1 MRPIQLSMTA
11 FGPYKGTEKVD
22 FRELK
27 DNRLFVISGA
37 TGAGKTTIFDGICF
51 ALYGQAS
58 GEDRTDNRA
67 MRSDFADD
75 AVQTAVELTFEI
87 HNRTYRIMRQI
98 PYVKQ
103 GNKSE
108 TSASCE
114 FYELTDDGE
123 VPLVDRQIV
132 SEINKKAEELIGFTQ
147 AQFSQIV
154 MLPQGEFRKF
164 LTSDT
169 ENKETIMRKIFKTD
183 KYREIVE
190 QLKGKKDD
198 AQALLTKEMQQ
209 SEGHIGQ
216 IASLL
221 PERES
226 SVFTVLANEHY
237 NVNQVVQGLEEEFAF
252 YQDKTVVVKNS
263 YDEVYA
269 KHTKM
274 VEMYHAAKSV
284 NERFVE
290 LRQKELSLNELTE
303 QLPIMERKEQQIADA
318 ERAVSIGELE
328 MQLLGLKEETAA
340 KVDILKNAK
349 EAVRVAKEKME
360 LAGQRFRVEE
370 ARKADREKLT
380 ESLIRLKDFLPAV
393 SSLASKET
401 ALDRMKKENNHLEI
415 ELGKIVRMTDEETK
429 NLEKVKL
436 EIEMFEVGQGP
447 YDERIDQLSETIE
460 KCKLL
465 DEFIAIQNRMRIL
478 EKGKND
484 NEARYEKSKSEYD
497 AVEQLWLNN
506 QAAILAESLK
516 EGESCPVCGSE
527 HHPIKSHKTIEVTVS
542 REKLEVEKER
552 LKEVEGQFRTAAI
565 TYKNTFEQLTE
576 KENEMKRL
584 AIEANNNNL
593 HEEKTKLE
601 AEVAKLRADRKLLV
615 NLKGQFKEKE
625 IITAQITSRKIEMER
640 ALFQQQS
647 SYDTQLALFNMTLQT
662 IPEDVRVLA
671 TLLERI
677 AETEKK
683 KTELDYAW
691 EAVQKAREETS
702 EKLGAAKLAEI
713 HAEETLEEVTGK
725 RSRAESRFNKALE
738 ESDFPTESAYHEA
751 KMREVDRTLL
761 RGKVVVFKQQLHS
774 LRDAVREL
782 QVLLEGK
789 EAVDLSGLATKVTEL
804 KTDYEA
810 ALSDYNASSEHEKN
824 AFSLKE
830 KLVQSSV
837 NVIDLERIYGKITDL
852 YDIVRGQNGLKLS
865 FERYIQIE
873 YLERIIQSA
882 NERLKE
888 MSNGQFVLIRSD
900 RQEVRGRQSG
910 LGLDVYDAY
919 TGQTRDVKTLSGG
932 EKFNASLCLA
942 LGMADV
948 IQSFQGSVS
957 IDTMFIDEGFGSLD
971 EESLNKAIDTLIDL
985 QKSGRMIGVISH
997 VEELKATFPA
1007 ILEVKKAKE
1016 GHSHTKFTIK

>member
-1 MRPIQLSMTA
+1 VRPIQLTMTA
-11 FGPYKGTEKVD
+11 FGPYKGTEIVD

-75 AVQTAVELTFEI
+75 AVQTMVELTFDI

-98 PYVKQ
+98 PYVKR

-108 TSASCE
+108 TSARCE
-114 FYELTDDGE
+114 FYELTPDGE

-190 QLKGKKDD
+190 QLKGKKDK
-198 AQALLTKEMQQ
+198 AQATLTKEMQQ

-237 NVNQVVQGLEEEFAF
+237 NVNQVVQGLEEELVF
-252 YQDKTVVVKNS
+252 YQEKTVVVKKS
-263 YDEVYA
+263 YDDVYA
-269 KHTKM
+269 KHAKM
-274 VEMYHAAKSV
+274 QETYHAAKGM

-290 LRQKELSLNELTE
+290 LQQKEILLTDLSE
-303 QLPIMERKEQQIADA
+303 QQSVMERKEQQITDA
-318 ERAVSIGELE
+318 ERAASIGEIE
-328 MQLLGLKEETAA
+328 MQFLALKVETDVKA
-340 KVDILKNAK
+340 DNLKKAEK
-349 EAVRVAKEKME
+349 AVQVATENME
-360 LAGQRFRVEE
+360 LAGQRFSVEE
-370 ARKADREKLT
+370 ARKVDREKMT
-380 ESLIRLKDFLPAV
+380 ESLIRLTDFLPAV
-393 SSLASKET
+393 SSLASKEA
-401 ALDRMKKENNHLEI
+401 ALDLMKKKNNVLEQ
-415 ELGKIVRMTDEETK
+415 ELGKTTGTTDEEINK
-429 NLEKVKL
+429 VEKLKL
-436 EIEMFEVGQGP
+436 EIETFEVGLVL
-447 YDERIDQLSETIE
+447 YDERIDQLNVTNE
-460 KCKLL
+460 KCKIL
-465 DEFIAIQNRMRIL
+465 DEFISIQNRISVL
-478 EKGKND
+478 GKGKND
-484 NEARYEKSKSEYD
+484 NEAHYEKCKSEYD

-506 QAAILAESLK
+506 QAAMLAESLK
-516 EGESCPVCGSE
+516 DGESCPVCGSE
-527 HHPIKSHKTIEVTVS
+527 HHPAKSDKTIEVTVS
-542 REKLEVEKER
+542 REQLEMEKR
-552 LKEVEGQFRTAAI
+552 RMKEVEGQFQTAAI
-565 TYKNTFEQLTE
+565 TYKNAVEQLNE
-576 KENEMKRL
+576 KDKELKRF
-584 AIEANNNNL
+584 AIEIGENNL
-593 HEEKTKLE
+593 HVEKQKLE
-601 AEVAKLRADRKLLV
+601 REVAKLREDRKLLV
-615 NLKGQFKEKE
+615 NLKEALKKQEL
-625 IITAQITSRKIEMER
+625 ITAQFLARKIEIER
-640 ALFQQQS
+640 ALIQQQS
-647 SYDTQLALFNMTLQT
+647 LYDTQLAVFNMTLQT

-671 TLLERI
+671 KLQERI
-677 AETEKK
+677 AETKK
-683 KTELDYAW
+683 KKEELDHAW
-691 EAVQKAREETS
+691 ETVQKVREETS
-702 EKLGAAKLAEI
+702 KKLTEAKSAEI
-713 HAEETLEEVTGK
+713 HAVETLEEVEGK
-725 RSRAESRFNKALE
+725 RSHAESRFNQALE
-738 ESDFPTESAYHEA
+738 ESAFPTEEAYREA
-751 KMREVDRTLL
+751 KMNEVDRNSLKE
-761 RGKVVVFKQQLHS
+761 KVAAFKRQLHS
-774 LRDAVREL
+774 LRDAVGEL
-782 QVLLEGK
+782 RLLLEGK
-789 EAVDLSGLATKVTEL
+789 EMADLSNLVTKMTEL
-804 KTDYEA
+804 KEDYEA
-810 ALSDYNASSEHEKN
+810 ALTDYNASSEFEKT
-824 AFSLKE
+824 AFGLKE
-830 KLVQSSV
+830 KLVKSSV
-837 NVIDLERIYGKITDL
+837 KVIELERIYGKITDL
-852 YDIVRGQNGLKLS
+852 YDVIRGQNGLKLS

-888 MSNGQFVLIRSD
+888 MSNGQFVLTRSD

-910 LGLDVYDAY
+910 LGLDVYDAF

-997 VEELKATFPA
+997 VEELKAAFPA
-1007 ILEVKKAKE
+1007 ILEVEKAKE
-1016 GHSHTKFTIK
+1016 GNSHTKFTVK

>member
-1 MRPIQLSMTA
+1 MTA
-11 FGPYKGTEKVD
+11 FGPYKGTEIVD

-58 GEDRTDNRA
+58 GEDRTDIRA

-75 AVQTAVELTFEI
+75 AVQTTVELMFDI

-108 TSASCE
+108 TSARCE
-114 FYELTDDGE
+114 FYELTPDGE

-132 SEINKKAEELIGFTQ
+132 SEINKKAEDLIGFTQ

-190 QLKGKKDD
+190 QLKGRKDN
-198 AQALLTKEMQQ
+198 AQAILTKEMQQ

-226 SVFTVLANEHY
+226 SVFTVLANENY
-237 NVNQVVQGLEEEFAF
+237 NVNQVVQGLEEELVF
-252 YQDKTVVVKNS
+252 YQEKTVVVKKS
-263 YDEVYA
+263 YDDVYL
-269 KHTKM
+269 KHA
-274 VEMYHAAKSV
+274 EMQEIYHAAKSM
-284 NERFVE
+284 NERFAE
-290 LRQKELSLNELTE
+290 LQQKEILLTDLSNQQSE
-303 QLPIMERKEQQIADA
+303 MERKEQQITDA
-318 ERAVSIGELE
+318 ERAASIGEIE
-328 MQLLGLKEETAA
+328 MQFLALKEETYA
-340 KVDILKNAK
+340 KADNLKKAEKAIL
-349 EAVRVAKEKME
+349 VATENME
-360 LAGQRFRVEE
+360 LAGQCFSVEE
-370 ARKADREKLT
+370 ARKEEREKMT

-393 SSLASKET
+393 SSLASKEA
-401 ALDRMKKENNHLEI
+401 ALDLMKRENIVLEQ
-415 ELGKIVRMTDEETK
+415 ELGKIAGKTDEETSK
-429 NLEKVKL
+429 LEKLKL
-436 EIEMFEVGQGP
+436 KIETFEVEIAP
-447 YDERIDQLSETIE
+447 YDERMDQLNETNE
-460 KCKLL
+460 KCKIL
-465 DEFIAIQNRMRIL
+465 DEFISIQSRLNVL
-478 EKGKND
+478 GKGKYD
-484 NEARYEKSKSEYD
+484 NEMYYEKCKFEYD
-497 AVEQLWLNN
+497 AVEKTWLNN
-506 QAAILAESLK
+506 QAAMLAESLK
-516 EGESCPVCGSE
+516 DGESCPVCGSE
-527 HHPIKSHKTIEVTVS
+527 HHPARTDKTIEVTVS
-542 REKLEVEKER
+542 REQLEVERGR
-552 LKEVEGQFRTAAI
+552 LKEVESQFRTTVI
-565 TYKNTFEQLTE
+565 TYENVVEQLNE
-576 KENEMKRL
+576 KNEEMKRF
-584 AIEANNNNL
+584 AIEIGKNNL
-593 HEEKTKLE
+593 HVDKQKLE
-601 AEVAKLRADRKLLV
+601 REVAKLREDRKLLV
-615 NLKGQFKEKE
+615 NLKENLKKQEL
-625 IITAQITSRKIEMER
+625 ITAQFMARKVEMER
-640 ALFQQQS
+640 ALIQQQS
-647 SYDTQLALFNMTLQT
+647 LYDTQLAVFNMTLQT

-671 TLLERI
+671 KLQERI
-677 AETEKK
+677 AEVEKK
-683 KTELDYAW
+683 KEELDYAW
-691 EAVQKAREETS
+691 ETVQKVREETS
-702 EKLGAAKLAEI
+702 KKLTEAKSAGI
-713 HAEETLEEVTGK
+713 HALETLGEVEGK
-725 RSRAESRFNKALE
+725 RSRAESRFTNALE
-738 ESDFPTESAYHEA
+738 ESAFATEEAYREA
-751 KMREVDRTLL
+751 KMQEVDRTLL
-761 RGKVVVFKQQLHS
+761 REKVAAFKQQLHS
-774 LRDAVREL
+774 LRDAVGEL
-782 QVLLEGK
+782 RVLLEGK
-789 EAVDLSGLATKVTEL
+789 EVLDLSDLATKLAEM
-804 KTDYEA
+804 KNDYEA
-810 ALSDYNASSEHEKN
+810 ALTDYNASSEYEKT
-824 AFSLKE
+824 AFGLKE
-830 KLVQSSV
+830 KLVQSSRKV
-837 NVIDLERIYGKITDL
+837 MELERIYGKITDL

-865 FERYIQIE
+865 FERFIQIE

-900 RQEVRGRQSG
+900 RQEVRGKQSG

-997 VEELKATFPA
+997 VEELKAALPA

-1016 GHSHTKFTIK
+1016 GNSHTKFIIK

>member
-1 MRPIQLSMTA
+1 MRPIQLTMTA
-11 FGPYKGTEKVD
+11 FGPYKGTETVD

-75 AVQTAVELTFEI
+75 AVQTTVELTFDI
-87 HNRTYRIMRQI
+87 HNRMYRIMRQI

-108 TSASCE
+108 TSARCE
-114 FYELTDDGE
+114 FYELTADGE

-147 AQFSQIV
+147 EQFSQIV

-198 AQALLTKEMQQ
+198 AQAILTKEMHQ

-252 YQDKTVVVKNS
+252 YQDKTVIVKKS
-263 YDEVYA
+263 YDDVYA

-274 VEMYHAAKSV
+274 QEMYHAAKSM
-284 NERFVE
+284 NERFGE
-290 LRQKELSLNELTE
+290 LRQKELLLNGLTE
-303 QLPIMERKEQQIADA
+303 QLPIMEQKEQQLADA
-318 ERAVSIGELE
+318 ERAVSIGEVE
-328 MQLLGLKEETAA
+328 MQLLGLKEETATKA
-340 KVDILKNAK
+340 DNLKRAE
-349 EAVRVAKEKME
+349 EAVRAATEKME
-360 LAGQRFRVEE
+360 VAGQRFEVEE
-370 ARKADREKLT
+370 ARKDEREKLS

-393 SSLASKET
+393 SSLASRET
-401 ALDRMKKENNHLEI
+401 ALDVMKKENKKLER
-415 ELGKIVRMTDEETK
+415 ELEKTVGSTDEENK
-429 NLEKVKL
+429 NLEILKFKIDTL
-436 EIEMFEVGQGP
+436 EVGLVP
-447 YDERIDQLSETIE
+447 YDERIDQLNEINE

-465 DEFIAIQNRMRIL
+465 DEFIAIQMRMGVL
-478 EKGKND
+478 EKGKHET
-484 NEARYEKSKSEYD
+484 EARYENSKSEYD

-506 QAAILAESLK
+506 QAAMLAESLK
-516 EGESCPVCGSE
+516 DGESCPVCGSE
-527 HHPIKSHKTIEVTVS
+527 HHPAKSHKTIEVTVS
-542 REKLEVEKER
+542 REQLEMEKER

-565 TYKNTFEQLTE
+565 SYQHAIEQVND
-576 KENEMKRL
+576 KENDMKRL
-584 AIEANNNNL
+584 AIEVDKNNL
-593 HEEKTKLE
+593 HEDKHKLE
-601 AEVAKLRADRKLLV
+601 AEVAKLRTDRRLLV
-615 NLKGQFKEKE
+615 NLKEELKKQELIAGQLM
-625 IITAQITSRKIEMER
+625 AQKIEMER
-640 ALFQQQS
+640 ALIQQQS
-647 SYDTQLALFNMTLQT
+647 SYDTQLALFNMTIQT

-671 TLLERI
+671 TLQERT

-683 KTELDYAW
+683 KAELDYAW
-691 EAVQKAREETS
+691 EAIQKIREETR

-713 HAEETLEEVTGK
+713 HAGETLEEVVVK
-725 RSRAESRFNKALE
+725 RSRAESRFKKALE
-738 ESDFPTESAYHEA
+738 ESAFPTEEAYRAA
-751 KMREVDRTLL
+751 KMKEVNRASLKE
-761 RGKVVVFKQQLHS
+761 KVAEFKQQLHS
-774 LRDAVREL
+774 LRDAVGEL
-782 QVLLEGK
+782 RVLLEGK
-789 EAVDLSGLATKVTEL
+789 EVVDLRDLATKVTEL

-810 ALSDYNASSEHEKN
+810 ALTDYNASSEYEKT
-824 AFSLKE
+824 AFGLKE

-837 NVIDLERIYGKITDL
+837 KVIEFERIYGKIADL
-852 YDIVRGQNGLKLS
+852 YNTVRGQNGLKLS

-900 RQEVRGRQSG
+900 RQEVRGKQSG

-997 VEELKATFPA
+997 VEELKAAFPA

-1016 GHSHTKFTIK
+1016 GNSHTNFTIK

>member
-1 MRPIQLSMTA
+1 MRPIQLTMTA
-11 FGPYKGTEKVD
+11 FGPYKGMETVD

-75 AVQTAVELTFEI
+75 AVQTTVELTFDI

-108 TSASCE
+108 TSARCE
-114 FYELTDDGE
+114 FYELTEDGE

-183 KYREIVE
+183 KYLEIVE
-190 QLKGKKDD
+190 QLKGKKDN
-198 AQALLTKEMQQ
+198 AQAILTKEMQQ

-237 NVNQVVQGLEEEFAF
+237 NVNQVVQGLEEELVF
-252 YQDKTVVVKNS
+252 YQEQTVVVKKS
-263 YDEVYA
+263 YDDVYA
-269 KHTKM
+269 RHTKM
-274 VEMYHAAKSV
+274 QETYHAGKSM

-290 LRQKELSLNELTE
+290 LRQKELSLNGLTE
-303 QLPIMERKEQQIADA
+303 KLPIVVRKEQQIADA
-318 ERAVSIGELE
+318 ERAASIGEIE
-328 MQLLGLKEETAA
+328 IQLLALKEEAAA
-340 KVDILKNAK
+340 KADNLKNAK
-349 EAVRVAKEKME
+349 ETVRVATEKME

-370 ARKADREKLT
+370 ERKDDREKLT

-401 ALDRMKKENNHLEI
+401 ALDLMKKENNHLEK
-415 ELGKIVRMTDEETK
+415 ELGKTVEMTDEETK
-429 NLEKVKL
+429 QFEKMKL
-436 EIEMFEVGQGP
+436 KIEMFEVGLVP
-447 YDERIDQLSETIE
+447 YDELIDQLNETNE
-460 KCKLL
+460 KCKVL
-465 DEFIAIQNRMRIL
+465 DEFMVIQNRMSVL
-478 EKGKND
+478 KKGKQD
-484 NEARYEKSKSEYD
+484 NEARYEKSKSDYD

-506 QAAILAESLK
+506 QAAMLAESLK
-516 EGESCPVCGSE
+516 DGESCPVCGSE
-527 HHPIKSHKTIEVTVS
+527 HHPDKSHKTIEVTVS
-542 REKLEVEKER
+542 REQLEVEKER

-565 TYKNTFEQLTE
+565 TYLNTIEQLTD

-584 AIEANNNNL
+584 AIEVDENNL
-593 HEEKTKLE
+593 HVDKQKLE
-601 AEVAKLRADRKLLV
+601 AEVAKLRGNRKLLV
-615 NLKGQFKEKE
+615 NLKEDLKKQEL
-625 IITAQITSRKIEMER
+625 ITAQIMARKIEMER
-640 ALFQQQS
+640 ALIQQQS
-647 SYDTQLALFNMTLQT
+647 SFDTQLALFNMTLQT

-671 TLLERI
+671 TLQKRI

-683 KTELDYAW
+683 KAELDRAW
-691 EAVQKAREETS
+691 ETVQKVREETS
-702 EKLGAAKLAEI
+702 EKLATAKSAEI
-713 HAEETLEEVTGK
+713 HAGETMEELAGK
-725 RSRAESRFNKALE
+725 RNRAENRFKKALE
-738 ESDFPTESAYHEA
+738 ESAFPTEEAYREA
-751 KMREVDRTLL
+751 KMKEVDRNSL
-761 RGKVVVFKQQLHS
+761 KEKIAAFKQQLHS
-774 LRDAVREL
+774 LRDAVEEL
-782 QVLLEGK
+782 RVLLEGK
-789 EAVDLSGLATKVTEL
+789 EMVDLSDLGMKVTEL
-804 KTDYEA
+804 KDDYEA
-810 ALSDYNASSEHEKN
+810 ALTDYNASSEYEKT
-824 AFSLKE
+824 AFGLKE
-830 KLVQSSV
+830 KLVNSSV
-837 NVIDLERIYGKITDL
+837 KVIELERIYGKITDL

-882 NERLKE
+882 NERLKD

-900 RQEVRGRQSG
+900 RQEVRGKQSG

-997 VEELKATFPA
+997 VEELKAAFPA

>member
-1 MRPIQLSMTA
+1 MTA
-11 FGPYKGTEKVD
+11 FGPYKGTETVD

-58 GEDRTDNRA
+58 GEDRMDNRA

-75 AVQTAVELTFEI
+75 AVQTTVELTFDI

-98 PYVKQ
+98 PYVKA

-108 TSASCE
+108 TSARCE
-114 FYELTDDGE
+114 FYELTEDGE
-123 VPLVDRQIV
+123 IPLVDRQIV

-190 QLKGKKDD
+190 QLKEKKDD
-198 AQALLTKEMQQ
+198 AQAILTKEMQQ

-216 IASLL
+216 ITALL

-226 SVFTVLANEHY
+226 AVFTVLANEHY
-237 NVNQVVQGLEEEFAF
+237 NVNQVVEGLEEEFAF
-252 YQDKTVVVKNS
+252 YQDKTVEVKKS

-269 KHTKM
+269 NHTKM
-274 VEMYHAAKSV
+274 QEMYHVAKSI

-303 QLPIMERKEQQIADA
+303 RLPILEQKEQQIADA
-318 ERAVSIGELE
+318 ERAASISELE
-328 MQLLGLKEETAA
+328 KQLLGLKEETAA
-340 KVDILKNAK
+340 KADNLKNAK
-349 EAVRVAKEKME
+349 VAVQLATEKME
-360 LAGQRFRVEE
+360 LAGRRFRVEE
-370 ARKADREKLT
+370 ARKDDREKLT

-393 SSLASKET
+393 SSLASKKT
-401 ALDRMKKENNHLEI
+401 ALDLIKKENIHLGI
-415 ELGKIVRMTDEETK
+415 ELEKTVRMADEETK
-429 NLEKVKL
+429 KLEKMKL
-436 EIEMFEVGQGP
+436 EIEMVEVGQVP
-447 YDERIDQLSETIE
+447 YDERIDQLNETIE

-465 DEFIAIQNRMRIL
+465 DEFIAIQNRIHVL

-484 NEARYEKSKSEYD
+484 NAALYEKSKLEYD

-506 QAAILAESLK
+506 QAAMLAESLK

-527 HHPIKSHKTIEVTVS
+527 HHPAKTHKTIGVIVS
-542 REKLEVEKER
+542 REKLELEKEQ
-552 LKEVEGQFRTAAI
+552 LKEDEGQFRTAAFA
-565 TYKNTFEQLTE
+565 YENTIEQLTE
-576 KENEMKRL
+576 IENEMKRL
-584 AIEANNNNL
+584 AIVANSNNL
-593 HEEKTKLE
+593 HEEKQKLE
-601 AEVAKLRADRKLLV
+601 AEVAKLRVDRKLLV
-615 NLKGQFKEKE
+615 NLKAELKKKEV
-625 IITAQITSRKIEMER
+625 ITVQIVAKKTEMER

-671 TLLERI
+671 TLQERI
-677 AETEKK
+677 TETEKK

-691 EAVQKAREETS
+691 EAVQKVREETS
-702 EKLGAAKLAEI
+702 ENLGASKLAEI
-713 HAEETLEEVTGK
+713 HARETLEEVAEK
-725 RSRAESRFNKALE
+725 RSRAESRFKKALE
-738 ESDFPTESAYHEA
+738 ESAFPTETAYHEA
-751 KMREVDRTLL
+751 KMREVDCNLL
-761 RGKVVVFKQQLHS
+761 KGKVAVFKQQLHS

-782 QVLLEGK
+782 QVLLEG
-789 EAVDLSGLATKVTEL
+789 EEVVDLSELVTKVTEL

-810 ALSDYNASSEHEKN
+810 ALTNYNASSEYERN

-837 NVIDLERIYGKITDL
+837 KVIDLERIYGKITDL

-997 VEELKATFPA
+997 VEELKAAFPA
-1007 ILEVKKAKE
+1007 ILEVKKARE

>member
-1 MRPIQLSMTA
+1 MTA

-75 AVQTAVELTFEI
+75 AVQTTVELTFDI

-108 TSASCE
+108 TSARCE

-198 AQALLTKEMQQ
+198 AQAVLTKEMQQ

-237 NVNQVVQGLEEEFAF
+237 NVNQIVQGLEEEFVF
-252 YQDKTVVVKNS
+252 YQDKTVVVKKS
-263 YDEVYA
+263 YDDVYA
-269 KHTKM
+269 KHIKM
-274 VEMYHAAKSV
+274 QEMYHAAKSM

-290 LRQKELSLNELTE
+290 LRQKELSLNGLTE

-318 ERAVSIGELE
+318 ERAISIGEIE
-328 MQLLGLKEETAA
+328 MQLIVLKEETAVKA
-340 KVDILKNAK
+340 DNHKNAT
-349 EAVRVAKEKME
+349 AIVQVATEKME
-360 LAGQRFRVEE
+360 LAGQHFRVEE
-370 ARKADREKLT
+370 GRKADRENLT
-380 ESLIRLKDFLPAV
+380 ESLIRLKDYLPPV
-393 SSLASKET
+393 SSLAAKET
-401 ALDRMKKENNHLEI
+401 ALDVMKKENDCLEK
-415 ELGKIVRMTDEETK
+415 E
-429 NLEKVKL
+429 LEKVVAMTEEEIGKL
-436 EIEMFEVGQGP
+436 ENVKSTIETFEVGLVP
-447 YDERIDQLSETIE
+447 YDERIDQLNEMIE

-465 DEFIAIQNRMRIL
+465 DEFIVIQNRMHVL
-478 EKGKND
+478 EKGKRD
-484 NEARYEKSKSEYD
+484 NEARYEKSKLEYD

-506 QAAILAESLK
+506 QAAMLAESLK
-516 EGESCPVCGSE
+516 DGESCPVCGSE
-527 HHPIKSHKTIEVTVS
+527 HHPAKLHKTIEVTVS
-542 REKLEVEKER
+542 REQLEVEKER
-552 LKEVEGQFRTAAI
+552 LTEVEGQFRTATI
-565 TYKNTFEQLTE
+565 TYQNTIEQLTD
-576 KENEMKRL
+576 KGNDMKRL
-584 AIEANNNNL
+584 AIEVDKNNL
-593 HEEKTKLE
+593 HEEKQRLE
-601 AEVAKLRADRKLLV
+601 AEVAKLRENRKLLV
-615 NLKGQFKEKE
+615 NLKEELKNKEL
-625 IITAQITSRKIEMER
+625 ITAQIMARKIEMER
-640 ALFQQQS
+640 ALIQQQS
-647 SYDTQLALFNMTLQT
+647 TYDTQLALFNMTLQT

-671 TLLERI
+671 TLQERI

-683 KTELDYAW
+683 KAELNYAW
-691 EAVQKAREETS
+691 ELVQKVREETN
-702 EKLGAAKLAEI
+702 ENLGAAKSAEI
-713 HAEETLEEVTGK
+713 HARETLEEVEGK
-725 RSRAESRFNKALE
+725 RGRAESRFKKALE
-738 ESDFPTESAYHEA
+738 DSAFLTEQAYREA
-751 KMREVDRTLL
+751 KMEEADRNLL
-761 RGKVVVFKQQLHS
+761 KEKVAAFKQQLHS
-774 LRDAVREL
+774 LRDAIGEL

-789 EAVDLSGLATKVTEL
+789 QVVDLSDLATKVAEL

-810 ALSDYNASSEHEKN
+810 ALTDYNASSEYEKN

-837 NVIDLERIYGKITDL
+837 KVIELERVYGKITDL

-888 MSNGQFVLIRSD
+888 ISSGQFVLIRSD
-900 RQEVRGRQSG
+900 RQEVRGKQSG

-997 VEELKATFPA
+997 VEELKAAFPA

>member
-1 MRPIQLSMTA
+1 MTA
-11 FGPYKGTEKVD
+11 FGPYKGTEIVD

-58 GEDRTDNRA
+58 GEDRTDIRA

-75 AVQTAVELTFEI
+75 AVQTTVELMFDI

-108 TSASCE
+108 TSARCE
-114 FYELTDDGE
+114 FYELTPDGE

-132 SEINKKAEELIGFTQ
+132 SEINKKAEDLIGFTQ

-190 QLKGKKDD
+190 QLKGRKEN
-198 AQALLTKEMQQ
+198 AQATLTKEMQQ

-237 NVNQVVQGLEEEFAF
+237 NVNQVVQGLEEELVF
-252 YQDKTVVVKNS
+252 YQEKTVVVKKS
-263 YDEVYA
+263 YDDVYVKHA
-269 KHTKM
+269 KMQET
-274 VEMYHAAKSV
+274 YHAAKSM

-290 LRQKELSLNELTE
+290 LQQKEILLTGLSKQQSE
-303 QLPIMERKEQQIADA
+303 MERKEQQITDA
-318 ERAVSIGELE
+318 ERAASIGEIE
-328 MQLLGLKEETAA
+328 MQFLALKEETDA
-340 KVDILKNAK
+340 KADNFKKAEKAIL
-349 EAVRVAKEKME
+349 VATENME
-360 LAGQRFRVEE
+360 LAGQCFSVEE
-370 ARKADREKLT
+370 ARKEEREKMT

-393 SSLASKET
+393 SSLASKEA
-401 ALDRMKKENNHLEI
+401 ALDLMKREINVLEQ
-415 ELGKIVRMTDEETK
+415 ELGKIAGKTDEETSK
-429 NLEKVKL
+429 LEKLKL
-436 EIEMFEVGQGP
+436 KIETFEVGIAP
-447 YDERIDQLSETIE
+447 YDERIDQLNETNE
-460 KCKLL
+460 KCKIL
-465 DEFIAIQNRMRIL
+465 DEFISIQSRLNVL
-478 EKGKND
+478 GKGKYD
-484 NEARYEKSKSEYD
+484 NEMHYEKCKTEYD
-497 AVEQLWLNN
+497 AVEKTWLNN
-506 QAAILAESLK
+506 QAAMLAESLK
-516 EGESCPVCGSE
+516 DGESCPVCGSE
-527 HHPIKSHKTIEVTVS
+527 HHPAKTDKTIEVTVS
-542 REKLEVEKER
+542 REQLEAERRR
-552 LKEVEGQFRTAAI
+552 LKEVESQFRTAVI
-565 TYKNTFEQLTE
+565 TYQNVVEQLNE
-576 KENEMKRL
+576 KDKEMKRF
-584 AIEANNNNL
+584 AIEIGKNNL
-593 HEEKTKLE
+593 HVDKQKLEREVTKLRE
-601 AEVAKLRADRKLLV
+601 DRKLLV
-615 NLKGQFKEKE
+615 DLKENLKKQEL
-625 IITAQITSRKIEMER
+625 ITAQFMARKIEVER
-640 ALFQQQS
+640 ALNQQQS
-647 SYDTQLALFNMTLQT
+647 LYDTQLAVFNMTLQT

-671 TLLERI
+671 KLQERI
-677 AETEKK
+677 AEVEKK
-683 KTELDYAW
+683 KEELDYAW
-691 EAVQKAREETS
+691 ETVQKVREETS
-702 EKLGAAKLAEI
+702 KKLTEAKSAGI
-713 HAEETLEEVTGK
+713 HALETLGEVEGK
-725 RSRAESRFNKALE
+725 RSRAESRFTHALE
-738 ESDFPTESAYHEA
+738 ESAFATEEAYREA
-751 KMREVDRTLL
+751 KMQEVDRTLL
-761 RGKVVVFKQQLHS
+761 REKVAAFKQQLHS
-774 LRDAVREL
+774 LRDAVGEL
-782 QVLLEGK
+782 RVLLEGK
-789 EAVDLSGLATKVTEL
+789 EVLDLSNLATKLAEM
-804 KTDYEA
+804 KNDYEA
-810 ALSDYNASSEHEKN
+810 ALTDYNASSEYEKT
-824 AFSLKE
+824 AFGLKE
-830 KLVQSSV
+830 KLVQSSGKV
-837 NVIDLERIYGKITDL
+837 MELERIYGKITDL

-865 FERYIQIE
+865 FERFIQIE

-900 RQEVRGRQSG
+900 RQEVRGKQSG

-997 VEELKATFPA
+997 VEELKAALPA

-1016 GHSHTKFTIK
+1016 GNSHTHFIIK